1 MVKQL
6 FKRFLSTASVIA
18 GCMFATQAQTTST
31 ITTAF
36 TNTPGA
42 FIGNGIG
49 MPQFITFNVTNSNSC
64 PVTMTELDMFHV
76 GLQTLGT
83 GPTAINFSNNGASYT
98 LWRQQPAIGG
108 APNIAANT
116 GWVPEVKSGPINNGT
131 SPGAIINIFKG
142 LNITIPPA
150 TTIRFAIASDD
161 SIIVFYNVLPTS
173 FVTNGVTLNTGA
185 GITYYGAMPGPG
197 GNSYT
202 VSTPT
207 GNVTGIPAFSGAI
220 RFTDPGTAAPAPPTI
235 VHNGPKVCLG
245 TSFTITASS
254 PAYISNAIYT
264 FRGPSGSVLQT
275 GTSNTY
281 TIPSVTLADAG
292 LYSVTVTDNN
302 CGGNASLP
310 STVFMNVD
318 APPAPKITGK
328 TDFCLNEPF
337 MPVGIEGTGTPR
349 WFYTANGGSPLPFTP
364 PFNTTSVTQDTFYVG
379 QVLNGCL
386 SKERTMVVYRASAK
400 PAPPLVTTP
409 LYFCENDEAQPLT
422 ATGNQLK
429 WYYEPIGGIPSIVP
443 PTPNTTA
450 KTTFNYYVTQSN
462 RGCESNRSLIKVV
475 VTFKPN
481 GLILSTKQKLCER
494 DTLTLTYYGSAYD
507 SSGFNW
513 TFPTGATVLSADPNF
528 SRSIKVA
535 MDSAGLREIKLQVGH
550 DGCYSDVYGNI
561 IRVDTLP
568 TADISV
574 RPDICLGQTEM
585 VSLNSYTLT
594 TDTFTWT
601 WDGGRLSYGA
611 TDQGPN
617 GVTWHTSGKKY
628 ITLRMVNKLCSN
640 TVVDSTYVHAK
651 PDASF
656 KIADFDAT
664 KVYCNSDSMRVTA
677 NTLNADS
684 KYSWSPTRFFD
695 EYSDRSSTY
704 ARVDFTSYLRLDV
717 TDQYGC
723 FNSDSIKV
731 TTKACCNVNLP
742 SAFSPNGD
750 GRNDVF
756 RIVPNAPGVQRQIDV
771 RTIKVVNRY
780 GQVVFETVNELR
792 GWDGTFNGKPADLG
806 TYFYYVAYK
815 CDGKMMENKG
825 EVVLVR

>member
-1 MVKQL
+1 M
-6 FKRFLSTASVIA
+6 SVA
-18 GCMFATQAQTTST
+18 FAQPTSSITTS
-31 ITTAF
+31 F
-36 TNTPGA
+36 TNTPPA
-42 FIGNGIG
+42 WVIGGIN

-64 PVTMTELDMFHV
+64 PVTIKELDMFHV
-76 GLQTLGT
+76 GLANVV
-83 GPTAINFSNNGASYT
+83 GPPAYDLSNNGAIYT
-98 LWRQQPAIGG
+98 LWRQQPAVAG

-116 GWVPEVKSGPINNGT
+116 GWVVDAQSGPINNGT
-131 SPGAIINIFKG
+131 SPGSIINIFKS
-142 LNITIPPA
+142 LNITIPPG
-150 TTIRFAIASDD
+150 TTVRFAVASTDT
-161 SIIVFYNVLPTS
+161 IVVFSGVTPTA
-173 FVTNGVTLNTGA
+173 FVTNGVTLSTGA
-185 GITYYGAMPGPG
+185 GTTYYGAMPGPG
-197 GNSYT
+197 ANFYGAGVGS
-202 VSTPT
+202 
-207 GNVTGIPAFSGAI
+207 PAFCGAI
-220 RFTDPGTAAPAPPTI
+220 RFVDAGTATPAPPKVTN
-235 VHNGPKVCLG
+235 NGPKICKKG
-245 TSFTITASS
+245 TLVLTATAPSYMAKPIFTFT
-254 PAYISNAIYT
+254 
-264 FRGPSGSVLQT
+264 GPNGTNQK
-275 GTSNTY
+275 GTSNVY
-281 TIPSVTLADAG
+281 TKTGMTLADAG
-292 LYSVTVTDNN
+292 IYNCTITDSN
-302 CGGNASLP
+302 CNVNGEESLP
-310 STVFMNVD
+310 FSTVITVD
-318 APPAPKITGK
+318 DPPAPTVTGK

-337 MPVGIEGTGTPR
+337 MPVTIEGSGVAR
-349 WFYTANGGSPLPFTP
+349 WYYTAANGSPLPFTP
-364 PFNTTSVTQDTFYVG
+364 PFNTTSVTQDTFYVS
-379 QVLNGCL
+379 QVLNGCE
-386 SKERTMVVYRASAK
+386 SEARTMVVYRASAK

-429 WYYEPIGGIPSIVP
+429 WYYDPVGGIPSLVP

-450 KTTFNYYVTQSN
+450 KDTFNYYVSQSN
-462 RGCESNRSLIKVV
+462 RGCESNRSLIKAI

-481 GLILSTKQKLCER
+481 GLILSSKQKLCER
-494 DTLTLTYYGSAYD
+494 DTLTLSYYGSAYD

-513 TFPTGATVLSADPNF
+513 TFPTGAKVLTADPNF
-528 SRSIKVA
+528 SRSIVVA
-535 MDSAGLREIKLQVGH
+535 MDSAGLQEIKLQVGH

-594 TDTFTWT
+594 TDTFTWA
-601 WDGGRLSYGA
+601 WDNGVVSYGA

-617 GVTWHTSGKKY
+617 GVTWHTPGKKY
-628 ITLRMVNKLCSN
+628 INLRLVNKLCSN
-640 TVVDSTYVHAK
+640 TVIDSTYVHAK

-656 KIADFDAT
+656 KIDGFDAS
-664 KVYCNSDSMRVTA
+664 KVYCSSDSMRLTA
-677 NTLNADS
+677 NTINADS

-695 EYSDRSSTY
+695 EYSDQSSTY

-717 TDQYGC
+717 KDQYGC

-750 GRNDVF
+750 GRNDLF
-756 RIVPNAPGVQRQIDV
+756 RVVPNAPGVQRQIDV

-792 GWDGTFNGKPADLG
+792 GWDGTFNGKPADMG

>member
-6 FKRFLSTASVIA
+6 FKRFLSTAVVIA
-18 GCMFATQAQTTST
+18 GCMSALHAQTTT
-31 ITTAF
+31 ITTNF
-36 TNTPGA
+36 NNTPVGR
-42 FIGNGIG
+42 IYNP
-49 MPQFITFNVTNSNSC
+49 MPTPHFITFNVTNSNSC
-64 PVTMTELDMFHV
+64 PVTLTEVQLFHIGSALVV
-76 GLQTLGT
+76 GPPSFTL
-83 GPTAINFSNNGASYT
+83 SMNGAIYT
-98 LWRQQPAIGG
+98 LWHQQPAVAGG
-108 APNIAANT
+108 PNISAAN
-116 GWVPEVKSGPINNGT
+116 GWIVDAQSGPVNNGV
-131 SPGAIINIFKG
+131 SAGSIIPILTG
-142 LNITIPPA
+142 LNVTIPPS
-150 TTIRFAIASDD
+150 TTIRFAISSTDT
-161 SIIVFYNVLPTS
+161 IVPFIGVAPTA
-173 FVTNGVTLNTGA
+173 FVQNGVTLNTGG
-185 GITYYGAMPGPG
+185 GISYFGTMPGPG
-197 GNSYT
+197 SNAIPVIGGSE
-202 VSTPT
+202 
-207 GNVTGIPAFSGAI
+207 IPAFNGAI
-220 RFTDPGTAAPAPPTI
+220 KFTDAGSAVPAPPKVVANSLKICKNSDLTLTATAPSYI
-235 VHNGPKVCLG
+235 ANPVFTFTGPG
-245 TSFTITASS
+245 WSAQNTTGIATRTSMQ
-254 PAYISNAIYT
+254 P
-264 FRGPSGSVLQT
+264 
-275 GTSNTY
+275 
-281 TIPSVTLADAG
+281 ADAG
-292 LYSVTVTDNN
+292 LYNVTVTDAN
-302 CGGNASLP
+302 CNAGASLP
-310 STVFMNVD
+310 TTIKITVDN
-318 APPAPKITGK
+318 PPAPKITGK

-337 MPVGIEGTGTPR
+337 MPVGIEGSGTPR
-349 WFYTANGGSPLPFTP
+349 WYYSDTLGSPIPFTP
-364 PFNTTSVTQDTFYVG
+364 PFNTTSVTQDTFYVA
-379 QVLNGCL
+379 QLLNGCV
-386 SKERTMVVYRASAK
+386 SEKRTRVVYRASAK
-400 PAPPLVTTP
+400 PAPPLVTSP

-422 ATGNQLK
+422 AIGNQLK
-429 WYYEPIGGIPSIVP
+429 WYYDPIGGIPSIIP

-450 KTTFNYYVTQSN
+450 KNTFDYYVTQSN
-462 RGCESNRSLIKVV
+462 RGCESNRSLMKVI

-494 DTLTLTYYGSAYD
+494 DTLTLSYYGSAYD

-513 TFPTGATVLSADPNF
+513 TFPTGATVLTADPNF

-535 MDSAGLREIKLQVGH
+535 MDSAGLRTINLQVGH
-550 DGCYSDVYGNI
+550 DGCYSDLYGNT

-594 TDTFTWT
+594 TDTFNWA
-601 WDGGRLSYGA
+601 WDNGVVSYGA

-617 GVTWHTSGKKY
+617 GVTWHTPGKKY
-628 ITLRMVNKLCSN
+628 ISLRLVNKLCAN
-640 TVVDSTYVHAK
+640 TIVDSTYVHAK

-656 KIADFDAT
+656 KIADFDAS

-717 TDQYGC
+717 KDQYGC

-750 GRNDVF
+750 GRNDLF

-792 GWDGTFNGKPADLG
+792 GWDGTFNGKPADMG

>member
-1 MVKQL
+1 M
-6 FKRFLSTASVIA
+6 SVA
-18 GCMFATQAQTTST
+18 YAQPTTT
-31 ITTAF
+31 ITTNFNAPAGHTIF
-36 TNTPGA
+36 G
-42 FIGNGIG
+42 GNFP
-49 MPQFITFNVTNSNSC
+49 MPQFVTFNVTNSNSC
-64 PVTMTELDMFHV
+64 PITITEVHFYHV
-76 GLQTLGT
+76 GLNTYT
-83 GPTAINFSNNGASYT
+83 NNTVFPPIVIDHSMNGAVYT
-98 LWRQQPAIGG
+98 LWKQQPAVGG
-108 APNIAANT
+108 GPNISAAN
-116 GWVPEVKSGPINNGT
+116 GWIPEAVSPPVSNGT
-131 SPGAIINIFKG
+131 SPGAIIPILKG
-142 LNITIPPA
+142 LNITVPPA
-150 TTIRFAIASDD
+150 TTIRFALMSTDTISTF
-161 SIIVFYNVLPTS
+161 VNVTPS
-173 FVTNGVTLNTGA
+173 AFVTSNVTLSTG
-185 GITYYGAMPGPG
+185 GGTTYWGSMPGPG
-197 GNSYT
+197 FNSNG
-202 VSTPT
+202 
-207 GNVTGIPAFSGAI
+207 GNVPAFGGAI
-220 RFTDPGTAAPAPPTI
+220 KFVDAGSAAPASPKVT
-235 VHNGPKVCLG
+235 HNGPQICKNG
-245 TSFTITASS
+245 TLTITATAPS
-254 PAYISNAIYT
+254 YIANPIYT
-264 FRGPSGSVLQT
+264 FTGPNGTSQT
-275 GTSNTY
+275 GASNTL
-281 TIPSVTLADAG
+281 TKINMQPVDAG
-292 LYSVTVTDNN
+292 VYNVTITDNN
-302 CGGNASLP
+302 CGGIPSLP
-310 STVFMNVD
+310 TPISITVYN
-318 APPAPKITGK
+318 PPAPTISGK

-337 MPVGIEGTGTPR
+337 TPVTIEGAGVAR
-349 WFYTANGGSPLPFTP
+349 WFYSATNGSPIPFTP
-364 PFNTTSVTQDTFYVG
+364 PFNTTSVTQETFYVA
-379 QVLNGCL
+379 QILNGCL
-386 SKERTMVVYRASAK
+386 SEDRTPVVYRASAK

-409 LYFCENDEAQPLT
+409 LYFCENDPAQPLT

-429 WYYEPIGGIPSIVP
+429 WYYDPTGGIPSLIA

-450 KTTFNYYVTQSN
+450 KTTYNYYVTQSN
-462 RGCESNRSLIKVV
+462 RGCESNRSLIKVN

-481 GLILSTKQKLCER
+481 GLILSSKQKLCER
-494 DTLTLTYYGSAYD
+494 DTLTLSYYGSAYD

-513 TFPTGATVLSADPNF
+513 TFPTGATVLTADPNF

-574 RPDICLGQTEM
+574 KEDVCLGQTEL

-594 TDTFTWT
+594 TDTFTWG
-601 WDGGRLSYGA
+601 WDNGIVSYGT

-617 GVTWHTSGKKY
+617 GVTWHTPGRKY
-628 ITLRMVNKLCSN
+628 ITLRLVNKLCSN
-640 TVVDSTYVHAK
+640 TVTDSTYVHAK

-677 NTLNADS
+677 NTLSAGS

-695 EYSDRSSTY
+695 EYSDKSSTY

-717 TDQYGC
+717 VDQYGC

>member
-36 TNTPGA
+36 TNNPNA
-42 FIGNGIG
+42 FIGTGIIL
-49 MPQFITFNVTNSNSC
+49 PQFITFNVTNNNSC
-64 PVTMTELDMFHV
+64 PITLTELDIFHV
-76 GLQTLGT
+76 GL
-83 GPTAINFSNNGASYT
+83 NNGISSNGAEYT
-98 LWRQQPAIGG
+98 LWRQQPAVAG

-116 GWVPEVKSGPINNGT
+116 GWVPDAKSGPINNGT
-131 SPGAIINIFKG
+131 SPGSIINIFKG
-142 LNITIPPA
+142 LTITIPPT
-150 TTIRFAIASDD
+150 TTIRFAVSSTDTIP
-161 SIIVFYNVLPTS
+161 VFYNVTPTS

-185 GITYYGAMPGPG
+185 GITYFGAMPGPG
-197 GNSYT
+197 ANSY
-202 VSTPT
+202 
-207 GNVTGIPAFSGAI
+207 NVNQPLPPFLVIGIPAFCGAI
-220 RFTDPGTAAPAPPTI
+220 KFIDAGSAVPAPPKVVANSLKICKNSDLILTATAPSYI
-235 VHNGPKVCLG
+235 ANPVFTFTGPNGWFVQNTTG
-245 TSFTITASS
+245 IATRTSMQ
-254 PAYISNAIYT
+254 P
-264 FRGPSGSVLQT
+264 
-275 GTSNTY
+275 
-281 TIPSVTLADAG
+281 ADAG
-292 LYSVTVTDNN
+292 LYSVTVTDAN
-302 CGGNASLP
+302 CNAGASLP
-310 STVFMNVD
+310 TTLNITVDN
-318 APPAPKITGK
+318 PPAPKITGK

-337 MPVGIEGTGTPR
+337 MPVGIEGSGTPR
-349 WFYTANGGSPLPFTP
+349 WYYSATGGSPIPFTP
-364 PFNTTSVTQDTFYVG
+364 PFNTTSVTQDTFYVA
-379 QVLNGCL
+379 QLLNGCV
-386 SKERTMVVYRASAK
+386 SENRTMVVYRSSAK
-400 PAPPLVTTP
+400 PAPPLVTSP

-422 ATGNQLK
+422 AIGNQLK
-429 WYYEPIGGIPSIVP
+429 WYYDPIGGIPSIVP

-450 KTTFNYYVTQSN
+450 KNTFDYYVTQSN
-462 RGCESNRSLIKVV
+462 RGCESNRSLMKVI

-494 DTLTLTYYGSAYD
+494 DTLTLSYYGSAYD

-513 TFPTGATVLSADPNF
+513 TFPTGVRVLTADPNF

-535 MDSAGLREIKLQVGH
+535 MDSAGLRTINLQVGH
-550 DGCYSDVYGNI
+550 DGCYSDLYGNT

-594 TDTFTWT
+594 TDTFNWA
-601 WDGGRLSYGA
+601 WDNGVVSYGA

-617 GVTWHTSGKKY
+617 GVTWHTPGKKY
-628 ITLRMVNKLCSN
+628 ISLRLVNKLCAN
-640 TVVDSTYVHAK
+640 TIVDSTYVHAK

-656 KIADFDAT
+656 KIADFDAS

-717 TDQYGC
+717 KDQYGC

-792 GWDGTFNGKPADLG
+792 GWDGTFNGKPADMG